1 MVLSGCLEII
11 SMSLFRYA
19 HTIYKYNDF
28 VDLFFGACRYV
39 KANGLSEKGI
49 ADAHHQLTR
58 PGDRVVIIGGG
69 DGVTA
74 VTAAKLVGRSGSVQV
89 YEGGD
94 RAAGRLSAL
103 CLRECLDG
111 ICTIHHAVVGPHI
124 DVYGGDFA
132 NADSV
137 APDEIPDCDVMELDC
152 EGSEVEILRSM
163 TIRPRAIIVE
173 IHPFLF
179 AEDPA
184 WVTDR
189 LLELGYRIVYRSGH
203 DGIEI
208 DDADLQK
215 LLSRSKKCG
224 VIYLKNG
231 ARSPVVVAAVRG

>member
-1 MVLSGCLEII
+1 G
-11 SMSLFRYA
+11 MSLLRYA

-39 KANGLSEKGI
+39 SANALSEKGI
-49 ADAHHQLTR
+49 VDAHHRLTR
-58 PGDRVVIIGGG
+58 SGDRVVIIGGG

-94 RAAGRLSAL
+94 RAAGRLTTL
-103 CLRECLDG
+103 CVREAISG

-132 NADSV
+132 TAAHV

-189 LLELGYRIVYRSGH
+189 LVELGYRIVYSSGH
-203 DGIEI
+203 DGTEI
-208 DDADLQK
+208 DDDDLHK
-215 LLSRSKKCG
+215 LLTRSQQCG

-231 ARSPVVVAAVRG
+231 ARSPAVVAGVSE

>member
-1 MVLSGCLEII
+1 MAQPDWQEI
-11 SMSLFRYA
+11 SDMSLFRYA

-39 KANGLSEKGI
+39 AANGLSEKGI
-49 ADAHHQLTR
+49 ADAHHRLTR

-74 VTAAKLVGRSGSVQV
+74 VTAAKLVGRAGSVQV

-94 RAAGRLSAL
+94 RAAGRLITLTA
-103 CLRECLDG
+103 REGISG

-132 NADSV
+132 NADHV
-137 APDEIPDCDVMELDC
+137 APDEIPECDVLELDC

-179 AEDPA
+179 AEDPG

-189 LLELGYRIVYRSGH
+189 LADLGYQIVYRSGH

-208 DDADLQK
+208 DDKDLQK
-215 LLSRSKKCG
+215 LLTRSKQCG

>member
-1 MVLSGCLEII
+1 
-11 SMSLFRYA
+11 MSLFRYA

-39 KANGLSEKGI
+39 RANGLSEKGI
-49 ADAHHQLTR
+49 ADAHQLLTR

-74 VTAAKLVGRSGSVQV
+74 VTAARLVGISGSVQV

-94 RAAGRLSAL
+94 RAAGRLTTL
-103 CLRECLDG
+103 CAQEGISG
-111 ICTIHHAVVGPHI
+111 ICAIHHAVVGPHI

-132 NADSV
+132 NAAHV
-137 APDEIPDCDVMELDC
+137 APDEIPDCDILELDC
-152 EGSEVEILRSM
+152 EGSEIEILRSM

-189 LLELGYRIVYRSGH
+189 LAELGYRIVYRSGH

-208 DDADLQK
+208 DDNDLQK
-215 LLSRSKKCG
+215 LLSRSKECG

-231 ARSPVVVAAVRG
+231 ARSPVVVAGVRESSSV

>member
-1 MVLSGCLEII
+1 MAQRDYQENSG
-11 SMSLFRYA
+11 MSLLRYA

-39 KANGLSEKGI
+39 SANGLSEKGI
-49 ADAHHQLTR
+49 ADAHQRLTQT
-58 PGDRVVIIGGG
+58 GDRVVIIGGG

-74 VTAAKLVGRSGSVQV
+74 VTAAKKVGRSGSVQV

-94 RAAGRLSAL
+94 RAAGRLTTL
-103 CLRECLDG
+103 CAREGISG
-111 ICTIHHAVVGPHI
+111 ICTIHHAVVGPEI

-132 NADSV
+132 NAAHF
-137 APDEIPDCDVMELDC
+137 APEEIPECDILELDC

-163 TIRPRAIIVE
+163 AIRPRAIIVE

-189 LLELGYRIVYRSGH
+189 LVELGYRIVYRSGH

-208 DDADLQK
+208 DDDDLQK
-215 LLSRSKKCG
+215 LLTRSKKCG